1 MADHHCKIAWV
12 YNKYNSRSKI
22 YHKQRICYR
31 GYSHFEAKA
40 LNNVWNENKAGIEF
54 HRKSP

>member
-40 LNNVWNENKAGIEF
+40 LNNVYKLIKIINGMKIRLE
-54 HRKSP
+54 